1 MDPNGSVVRDALDN
15 ACDRI
20 WCEIRRV
27 LARQRM
33 LRALGE
39 DADPEELEA
48 LAIRL
53 LELRRYSNHYR
64 EVMRRE
70 QS

>member
-20 WCEIRRV
+20 WCEISRV
-27 LARQRM
+27 LAR
-33 LRALGE
+33 LRLLRSLGE
-39 DADPEELEA
+39 EADPQELEE

-53 LELRRYSNHYR
+53 IELRRYSNHYR

-70 QS
+70 QG